1 MTAPNGP
8 SGENAD
14 GKDPNG
20 KKKYPAG
27 TVVIWIAGAGIG
39 LWFLISERARTFGAG
54 HGSEARRG
62 NAEAGPSLSL
72 RSPRT
77 TTGRPS

>member
-8 SGENAD
+8 SGKNAD
-14 GKDPNG
+14 GKDTNG

-39 LWFLISERARTFGAG
+39 LWFLISGLIG
-54 HGSEARRG
+54 ILSGGS
-62 NAEAGPSLSL
+62 
-72 RSPRT
+72 
-77 TTGRPS
+77 